1 MNYVTCIVP
10 VAPLREEAAH
20 RSQMTSQLLFGECAT
35 ILQSTNDFM
44 QIKSLYDG
52 YEGWCQ
58 SSQLFAVDESF
69 ATKNLEKITADAYNT
84 ILLDNKKMILS
95 QGCFVGAFTDN
106 HCQLG
111 KNIIEYKG
119 KWVAFEK
126 LNSKERLLNI
136 AEPYLN
142 TAYLWGGKSIFG
154 IDCSGFVQQVYKM
167 IGIVLPRDAYQ
178 QALAGESVGFLEEV
192 KLGDLAFFDNSEG
205 RITHVGIMLNSHQ
218 IIHASGKV
226 RIDKIDNM
234 GIVNSDT
241 EQRTHQ
247 LRIIKRIE
255 GE

>member
-35 ILQSTNDFM
+35 ISQSTKDFM

-58 SSQLFAVDESF
+58 SSQLIAVDENF
-69 ATKNLEKITADAYNT
+69 ITKNQKKITIDAFNT
-84 ILLDNKKMILS
+84 ILLDNKKMIVP
-95 QGCFVGAFTDN
+95 QGCFVGALSDEYF
-106 HCQLG
+106 QIG
-111 KNIIEYKG
+111 KNTIEYKG
-119 KWVAFEK
+119 RHVPFEK
-126 LNSKERLLNI
+126 LTTKENLLNI

-167 IGIVLPRDAYQ
+167 LGIVLPRDAYQ
-178 QALAGESVGFLEEV
+178 QATVGESVGFLEEV
-192 KLGDLAFFDNSEG
+192 QLGDLAYFDNAER

-226 RIDKIDNM
+226 RIDNIDNM

-241 EQRTHQ
+241 ELRTHQ
-247 LRIIKRIE
+247 LRMIKRI
-255 GE
+255 

>member
-35 ILQSTNDFM
+35 VLQSTNDFM

-58 SSQLFAVDESF
+58 SSQLIAVDESF
-69 ATKNLEKITADAYNT
+69 ATKNQEKITADAYNT
-84 ILLDNKKMILS
+84 ILLDNKKMILP
-95 QGCFVGAFTDN
+95 QGCFLGAMNDELL
-106 HCQLG
+106 QIG
-111 KNIIEYKG
+111 KQNFEYKG
-119 KWVAFEK
+119 NCIVFEK
-126 LNSKERLLNI
+126 LTTKENLLNI

-142 TAYLWGGKSIFG
+142 TAYLWGGKSILG

-167 IGIVLPRDAYQ
+167 LRIVLPRDAYQ
-178 QALAGESVGFLEEV
+178 QALVGESVGFLEEV
-192 KLGDLAFFDNSEG
+192 KLGDLAFFDNAEG
-205 RITHVGIMLNSHQ
+205 RITHVGIMLNPHQ

-226 RIDKIDNM
+226 RMDKIDNM

-241 EQRTHQ
+241 QQRTHQ
-247 LRIIKRIE
+247 LRIIKRV
-255 GE
+255 GD

>member
-35 ILQSTNDFM
+35 ILQSTTDFM

-58 SSQLFAVDESF
+58 RSQLIAVDENF
-69 ATKNLEKITADAYNT
+69 VTKNQKKITADVFNT
-84 ILLDNKKMILS
+84 ILLDNKKMIVP
-95 QGCFVGAFTDN
+95 QGSFVGALSDECF
-106 HCQLG
+106 QIG
-111 KNIIEYKG
+111 KTTIEYKG
-119 KWVAFEK
+119 SYITIEK
-126 LNSKERLLNI
+126 LTTKENLAKI
-136 AEPYLN
+136 AEAYLN

-178 QALAGESVGFLEEV
+178 QAVVGESVGFLEEV
-192 KLGDLAFFDNSEG
+192 QLGDLAFFDNAEG
-205 RITHVGIMLNSHQ
+205 RITHVGIMLNSQ
-218 IIHASGKV
+218 EIIHASGKV

-234 GIVNSDT
+234 GIVNADT
-241 EQRTHQ
+241 EERTHQ
-247 LRIIKRIE
+247 LRIIKRVR
-255 GE
+255 G

>member
-35 ILQSTNDFM
+35 ILKSTKDFM

-58 SSQLFAVDESF
+58 SSQLIAVDENF
-69 ATKNLEKITADAYNT
+69 TTENHKKISTDAFNT
-84 ILLDNKKMILS
+84 ILLDNKKMILP
-95 QGCFVGAFTDN
+95 QGSYLGAMNDEYLQIGSHKF
-106 HCQLG
+106 
-111 KNIIEYKG
+111 EYKG
-119 KWVAFEK
+119 NSIGFEK
-126 LNSKERLLNI
+126 LTTKEQLFNI

-167 IGIVLPRDAYQ
+167 LGIVLPRDAYQ
-178 QALAGESVGFLEEV
+178 QVTIGESVGFLEEV
-192 KLGDLAFFDNSEG
+192 QLGDLAFFDNAEG
-205 RITHVGIMLNSHQ
+205 RITHVGIMLNPQ
-218 IIHASGKV
+218 EIIHASGKV
-226 RIDKIDNM
+226 RIDNIDNM

-241 EQRTHQ
+241 ELRTHQ
-247 LRIIKRIE
+247 LRIIKRI
-255 GE
+255 